1 MKSILKVANVFT
13 LAQASTIL
21 PDNLTYD
28 PVQLG
33 VSVVR
38 SIATGLN
45 LYQHVDG
52 LTVCDFDTQNT
63 MSTFVNSVSTVYKA
77 GGNSEIFREGF
88 WLFTDSLGLS
98 SYSLRSCYRS
108 WTNIDSLYDHY
119 WSELGS
125 FPVAASEVHDNII
138 NYQSELNTQGFTS
151 FIGLYT
157 GRYQDFAY
165 GLSRSIYL
173 TTL

>member
-1 MKSILKVANVFT
+1 MKSVFKVANVFA

-21 PDNLTYD
+21 PNNITYD
-28 PVQLG
+28 PLHLG
-33 VSVVR
+33 VSIVR

-63 MSTFVNSVSTVYKA
+63 MSTFVESVSTLYKA

-88 WLFTDSLGLS
+88 WLMTDGLGLS

-108 WTNIDSLYDHY
+108 LTNIDSLYNHY

-125 FPVAASEVHDNII
+125 FPVAAGEVHDNII
-138 NYQSELNTQGFTS
+138 SY
-151 FIGLYT
+151 
-157 GRYQDFAY
+157 
-165 GLSRSIYL
+165 
-173 TTL
+173 